1 MEQLKN
7 DNILLTS
14 KGVTVVPLHCN
25 VIFIS
30 DFYLEVEVKVLR
42 RLINIF
48 EYPYSTLF
56 TQYNIYIVLVL
67 DVKYK

>member
-1 MEQLKN
+1 MN
-7 DNILLTS
+7 
-14 KGVTVVPLHCN
+14 HCN